1 MKDGACVDERPAQQ
15 TVNNKQVDPKSPIHK
30 SALHHRM
37 VLLTILKKLKQ
48 KEKEMRLLML

>member
-1 MKDGACVDERPAQQ
+1 MNYRIFGVCLFWGIWQRWRFLLCSCADRIEGK
-15 TVNNKQVDPKSPIHK
+15 
-30 SALHHRM
+30 M